1 MIQIKHRR
9 DLSKVPQSN
18 PAFPILDDL
27 CTRLIDNYPGYDP
40 THDGWLILTESDT
53 LDFSRPLTEIWP
65 DGTAE
70 DSTLLALKHL
80 WESVTLEDDGFYHAI
95 YLANNQF
102 GLYFLIPDCPELP
115 DDVRESLEQSRI
127 D

>member
-1 MIQIKHRR
+1 MIFIKHRN
-9 DLSKVPQSN
+9 DLSQIPESN
-18 PAFPILDDL
+18 PAYPILDDL
-27 CTRLIDNYPGYDP
+27 CTRLIGNYPAYDP
-40 THDGWLILTESDT
+40 THDGWLILAESDT

-70 DSTLLALKHL
+70 DSTLIALQFL
-80 WESVTLEDDGFYHAI
+80 WEGVTLEDGFYHAI

-115 DDVRESLEQSRI
+115 DDVRESLEHSRI